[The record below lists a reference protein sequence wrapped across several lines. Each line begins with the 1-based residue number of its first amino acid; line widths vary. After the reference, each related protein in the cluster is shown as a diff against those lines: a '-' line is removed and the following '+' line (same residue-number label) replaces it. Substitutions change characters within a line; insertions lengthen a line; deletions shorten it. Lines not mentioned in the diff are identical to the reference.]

1 MFANVQAYVGE
12 CSGNAVLLVQVPGL
26 YWLLSVSR
34 LTVEPP
40 DPWPVASPGW
50 HSGHYTGFISHY
62 PRCVHMYIWYKYKL
76 HEHEWMNFDYDT
88 DL

>member
-26 YWLLSVSR
+26 YWACRVSPWS
-34 LTVEPP
+34 LQTHGQWPAQGGTV
-40 DPWPVASPGW
+40 V
-50 HSGHYTGFISHY
+50 TTQGFISHY
-62 PRCVHMYIWYKYKL
+62 PRCVHMYIWYKDKL
-76 HEHEWMNFDYDT
+76 HEHELMNFDYDT